1 MAFIDFD
8 EEEISDVEEE
18 IPIADIKSA
27 DESPWI
33 LRWGMATFA
42 GCLNG
47 AAFILYGPLTLL
59 ANLPLLW
66 ALRSARS
73 GVEAAFL
80 GAWVGFIGGMHIYGV
95 VEYGWWIFWAF
106 SLYTASQMTLYGWVV
121 YQGWGRVGERFHP
134 ALGRVYDLLLPV
146 MIWTVT
152 EWIRTLGPL
161 ALPASYVGCIA
172 DISWLSGLLSW
183 ASVVGGLGVSAL
195 IALICSALFICSVGW
210 ALEDQGKAWLTLGGY
225 TLLGILILSIVGI
238 FTLGY
243 DRGKGVKVA
252 ALQGGFS
259 NAYYQAAK
267 VDAHINKEIID
278 TYEHLLQKATDRK
291 ADLAIWG
298 ESAIRVPLLQVDEL
312 RKKLLPSKL
321 NTPWILGGLS
331 HVESDGQRYNMAV
344 SVAQSLV
351 RGKYK
356 KVRLVPGV
364 EKEFTPGNGWTPL
377 STPWGKIGV
386 MICFESIYPEIGRT
400 LALAKANLLVVLS
413 NDAGFGYTPISHHM
427 SNRAI
432 VRAVESQRW
441 LVRVGQAGVSMVVDP
456 WGRIQG
462 RLGLFEA
469 DVLMGKVHF
478 RQNTTLYTQW
488 GYWWLW
494 PMLCFFILPIWPRF
508 RWKNLRYA
516 AMGN

>member
-1 MAFIDFD
+1 MHQHCVCLVLQIEGGKFMAFIDFD

-161 ALPASYVGCIA
+161 ALP
-172 DISWLSGLLSW
+172 
-183 ASVVGGLGVSAL
+183 
-195 IALICSALFICSVGW
+195 
-210 ALEDQGKAWLTLGGY
+210 
-225 TLLGILILSIVGI
+225 
-238 FTLGY
+238 
-243 DRGKGVKVA
+243 
-252 ALQGGFS
+252 
-259 NAYYQAAK
+259 
-267 VDAHINKEIID
+267 
-278 TYEHLLQKATDRK
+278 
-291 ADLAIWG
+291 
-298 ESAIRVPLLQVDEL
+298 
-312 RKKLLPSKL
+312 
-321 NTPWILGGLS
+321 
-331 HVESDGQRYNMAV
+331 
-344 SVAQSLV
+344 
-351 RGKYK
+351 
-356 KVRLVPGV
+356 
-364 EKEFTPGNGWTPL
+364 
-377 STPWGKIGV
+377 
-386 MICFESIYPEIGRT
+386 
-400 LALAKANLLVVLS
+400 
-413 NDAGFGYTPISHHM
+413 
-427 SNRAI
+427 
-432 VRAVESQRW
+432 
-441 LVRVGQAGVSMVVDP
+441 
-456 WGRIQG
+456 
-462 RLGLFEA
+462 
-469 DVLMGKVHF
+469 
-478 RQNTTLYTQW
+478 
-488 GYWWLW
+488 
-494 PMLCFFILPIWPRF
+494 
-508 RWKNLRYA
+508 
-516 AMGN
+516 